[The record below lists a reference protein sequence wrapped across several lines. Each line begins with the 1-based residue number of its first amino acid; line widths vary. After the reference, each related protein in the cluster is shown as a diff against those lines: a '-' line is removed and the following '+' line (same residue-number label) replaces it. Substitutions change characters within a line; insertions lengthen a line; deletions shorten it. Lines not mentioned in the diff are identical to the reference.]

1 MEFAFKIDN
10 SLKFDI
16 SQSNN
21 MKFYIKKLPEKEYIE
36 KELVP
41 CTVSFSADALFAD
54 LVSAVFRTE
63 EEEDNL
69 INGDQKNIH

>member
-10 SLKFDI
+10 SLKFDV

-21 MKFYIKKLPEKEYIE
+21 MKFYIKKLPEKEYIK
-36 KELVP
+36 KELAP
-41 CTVSFSADALFAD
+41 CIISFSADALFAD

-63 EEEDNL
+63 EEESS
-69 INGDQKNIH
+69 NGD

>member
-1 MEFAFKIDN
+1 MEFAFKIDS

-21 MKFYIKKLPEKEYIE
+21 MKFDMKKLPEKEYIE
-36 KELVP
+36 KELTP
-41 CTVSFSADALFAD
+41 CIVSFPADALFAD

-63 EEEDNL
+63 EEENS
-69 INGDQKNIH
+69 NGD

>member
-1 MEFAFKIDN
+1 MKFSFKIDN

-21 MKFYIKKLPEKEYIE
+21 MKFEMKKTSEKEYIE
-36 KELVP
+36 KELTP
-41 CTVSFSADALFAD
+41 CIVSFSADALFAD
-54 LVSAVFRTE
+54 LVLAVFRTE

-69 INGDQKNIH
+69 INGN

>member
-10 SLKFDI
+10 GLKFDI

-21 MKFYIKKLPEKEYIE
+21 MKFEMKKTSEKEYIE
-36 KELVP
+36 KELTP
-41 CTVSFSADALFAD
+41 CIVSFSADALFAD
-54 LVSAVFRTE
+54 LVSEVFRNE

-69 INGDQKNIH
+69 IYGN